1 MAKTCPHCNHEI
13 PAGMEIMPVCVMCG
27 GDVNAQPTQ
36 TWTTL
41 DIQSQ
46 GQQSYSCHACGTAIA
61 SVLTTECPSCGVT
74 LELAKSGSTAAA
86 EPVAAAPEPVIP
98 EPVAPAPVAPAP
110 EPVAPAPAPISLPDF
125 VEHPAP
131 EAKPEPVAPA
141 PAARA
146 PEPAKAP
153 ASEGFFAKI
162 LRMLGLK
169 K

>member
-1 MAKTCPHCNHEI
+1 
-13 PAGMEIMPVCVMCG
+13 MEIMPVCVMCG

-74 LELAKSGSTAAA
+74 LELAKSGTTAAA
-86 EPVAAAPEPVIP
+86 EPVAAAPEPVMPAP
-98 EPVAPAPVAPAP
+98 EPVAPAPEPVAPAVPEPVAPAP

-125 VEHPAP
+125 VEHPVP

-146 PEPAKAP
+146 AEPPKAAP
-153 ASEGFFAKI
+153 VSEGFFAKI